1 MSCELW
7 VVSVGFICSRR
18 LQINNSLVQVFR
30 LECNIN
36 VRSSLLTWMQY
47 VARLLTSVKSQVLHV
62 WCLQPGGCLQLI
74 YTKTMSL
81 LIFPSA
87 ATCYGQHLF
96 LKNRWE
102 LQAEPAND
110 SPASWVWRLRVWR
123 LASKVQILQLY
134 SPTSWV
140 WHLRDWHL
148 ASTALTLSPTLHP
161 PHSVIHRQIGGI
173 WLRICGIQ

>member
-1 MSCELW
+1 MPYIL
-7 VVSVGFICSRR
+7 VSWRAW
-18 LQINNSLVQVFR
+18 INQVMR
-30 LECNIN
+30 
-36 VRSSLLTWMQY
+36 
-47 VARLLTSVKSQVLHV
+47 V

-123 LASKVQILQLY
+123 LASKALTELSRIMSLASASLASGIYSVNTFSNPS
-134 SPTSWV
+134 SPTFRHSSTDRR
-140 WHLRDWHL
+140 HLISDMR
-148 ASTALTLSPTLHP
+148 
-161 PHSVIHRQIGGI
+161 HSVGNSVQT
-173 WLRICGIQ
+173 RILTVDTPLY